1 MDSRFLEFWGNYM
14 LAAAKGQQ
22 QMDDLYKWMNQGLT
36 GFNELTTT
44 FQKIYGLNSE
54 QSETDESTGDAWQL
68 AADGFHNSYEA
79 YLDLIGAVPKETYRD
94 LEQRIDGLEKKLA
107 EREETI
113 TILRDLLSEK
123 GTYQGETVK
132 ALQDLVNKQAG
143 AFESFMKSIARAGKD
158 EKQDS

>member
-22 QMDDLYKWMNQGLT
+22 QIDDLYKWMNQGLT
-36 GFNELTTT
+36 GFNELTNT

-54 QSETDESTGDAWQL
+54 QSEADDSTGDAWQL
-68 AADGFHNSYEA
+68 AADGFRNSYEA
-79 YLDLIGAVPKETYRD
+79 YLDLIGAVPKETYRE
-94 LEQRIDGLEKKLA
+94 LEQQINGLEKKLA

-113 TILRDLLSEK
+113 TILRGLLAEK

-143 AFESFMKSIARAGKD
+143 AFESFMKNIAQAGKD
-158 EKQDS
+158 EK